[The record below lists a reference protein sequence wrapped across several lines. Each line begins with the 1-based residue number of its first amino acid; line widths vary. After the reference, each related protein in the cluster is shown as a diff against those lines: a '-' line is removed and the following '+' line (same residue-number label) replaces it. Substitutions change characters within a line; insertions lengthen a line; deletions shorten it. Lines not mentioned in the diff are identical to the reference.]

1 LDKKSPV
8 IIPCCGIDSVY
19 GLMTQEVALKL
30 KVEGRK
36 QTKLLGLA
44 YLVNGEIDAVQTITN
59 TPCIVINGCSNECA
73 SNIVELIGG
82 DIDIEYD
89 IDNLMAGVD
98 MVSLGDAV
106 KLSESG
112 ERQVSEIAGKLIAD
126 LNNAEKGAAKC

>member
-1 LDKKSPV
+1 MDKKSPV

-30 KVEGRK
+30 KVAGRK
-36 QTKLLGLA
+36 QGKLLGLA
-44 YLVNGEIDAVQTITN
+44 YLVNGEIDAVQAITN

>member
-1 LDKKSPV
+1 MDKKSPV

-30 KVEGRK
+30 KVEVEK
-36 QTKLLGLA
+36 QAKLLGLA